1 MEKQEQQQ
9 DVEQVIRVSIQEL
22 LDKMGFR
29 GEIETIKGNE
39 LEENVLVF
47 NIKTNEPTYLIGQYG
62 SNLQSLQH
70 IARILARKKVLE
82 KTNFILDVNSYQ
94 QEKGGVVIKLAKE
107 AAERCLLEKRAIVL
121 RPMTAYERRLVHME
135 LSKRDD
141 VTTESVGDGEG
152 RKVMVRP
159 VGLV

>member
-9 DVEQVIRVSIQEL
+9 DVEQIIKSSIQEL
-22 LDKMGFR
+22 LEKMGFK
-29 GEIETIKGNE
+29 GEIETVKGGE
-39 LEENVLVF
+39 SEEGAMIF

-70 IARILARKKVLE
+70 IARILVRKKVAE

-94 QEKGGVVIKLAKE
+94 QEKGGVIVKLAKE

-141 VTTESVGDGEG
+141 VITESVGDGEG
-152 RKVMVRP
+152 RKVVIKP
-159 VGLV
+159 VGLA